1 MNIILTNRGV
11 YQKSIS
17 FENKIKSSQ
26 PVYEVIRIIDG
37 TPLFLK
43 EHFGRL
49 NHSLQIQDW
58 KPAMEFEEFVNQIHQ
73 LIKLNQK
80 KNGNIR
86 FEYFTSGDENSWVFS
101 FIPHSYPTAK
111 DYQNGVQTDLI
122 FDERENPNAK
132 VIQNEIRE
140 RSNKMITAHNLFE
153 VLLVDRKGMIT
164 EGSRSNVFFVKD
176 EIFYTA
182 PSSMVLV
189 GITRQKV
196 IECLKILKFIFIEEA
211 VSTNQLAQFDAA
223 FLTGTSPKVLPIRSI
238 GNQEFNVQ
246 LMSVEKLMECYN
258 NMIADYIGNAIKY

>member
-11 YQKSIS
+11 FQKSFP
-17 FENKIKSSQ
+17 FESTFNSDL

-37 TPLFLK
+37 TPLFLE

-49 NHSLQIQDW
+49 NHSMQIKNWEPD
-58 KPAMEFEEFVNQIHQ
+58 MEFEEFKDRIRQ

-80 KNGNIR
+80 RVGNIR
-86 FEYFTSGDENSWVFS
+86 FQYFMSGDENSWVFS
-101 FIPHSYPTAK
+101 FIPHSYPTAE
-111 DYQNGVQTDLI
+111 DYRNGVPIDLL

-132 VIQNEIRE
+132 VVQNEIRE
-140 RSNKMITAHNLFE
+140 RSNEMISSRKLYE
-153 VLLVDRKGMIT
+153 VLLVNRKGLIT

-176 EIFYTA
+176 EVFYTA

-196 IECLKILKFIFIEEA
+196 MECLKILNCIVVEEA
-211 VSTNQLAQFDAA
+211 VSVCQLSQFDAA

-238 GNQEFNVQ
+238 GNQEFKVQ
-246 LMSVEKLMECYN
+246 LLSVEKLKERYN
-258 NMIADYIGNAIKY
+258 NLIADYIGTH